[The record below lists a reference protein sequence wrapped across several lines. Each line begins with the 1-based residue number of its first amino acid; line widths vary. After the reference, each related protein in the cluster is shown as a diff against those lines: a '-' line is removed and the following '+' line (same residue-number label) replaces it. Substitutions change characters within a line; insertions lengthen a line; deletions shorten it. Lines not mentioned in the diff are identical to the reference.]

1 MAEELIGPGFR
12 QGVVAG
18 FHVVEIVD
26 DLALSKLFHVVV
38 GDVEQ
43 LLKFVFFVQGD
54 KGSHFYPFKAK
65 YLS

>member
-18 FHVVEIVD
+18 FHVAEIVD
-26 DLALSKLFHVVV
+26 DLALSKLLHVVV

-43 LLKFVFFVQGD
+43 LHAIVAMLL
-54 KGSHFYPFKAK
+54 H
-65 YLS
+65 